1 MKRILKLVAPAAL
14 LLLVVSGTAPAAAS
28 PGDRLGRV
36 IAGSQRAPANAGRD
50 RYRHPRQVLR
60 FFGIR
65 PDMTVVEIW
74 PSGGWWTEILAP
86 YLRNTGTYYAAGF
99 AADLNSTPG
108 YQKRI
113 QKAFLEK
120 LKKRPD
126 VYDQV
131 KVTELSV
138 PDRTDIAPPG
148 SADMV
153 LTFRNAHN
161 WVAGGYAEQMF
172 KVFYRTLKPGG
183 ILGVVDHRA
192 DPGTPLELMKKSG
205 YLTEKLVRGL
215 AEQAGFK
222 FVAESEINANPL
234 DPKVELPDGVWTLPP
249 TLELCGK
256 MPAGAKK
263 NACVAKYKAIGES
276 DRMTL
281 KFRKPG
287 AGTE

>member
-1 MKRILKLVAPAAL
+1 MKNFLKVLMPLALILVA
-14 LLLVVSGTAPAAAS
+14 VSATAPAAER
-28 PGDRLGRV
+28 PGDRLARA
-36 IAGSQRAPANAGRD
+36 IAGAHRDPANVRRD
-50 RYRHPRQVLR
+50 RYRHPAQVLR

-74 PSGGWWTEILAP
+74 PSTGWWTEILAP
-86 YLRNTGTYYAAGF
+86 YLRNTGTYYAAT
-99 AADLNSTPG
+99 AAPERSGENRRHHSVLFN
-108 YQKRI
+108 K
-113 QKAFLEK
+113 F
-120 LKKRPD
+120 KKYPD
-126 VYDQV
+126 IYNQV
-131 KVTELSV
+131 KVTELS
-138 PDRTDIAPPG
+138 PPQHMDIAPPG

-161 WVAGGYAEQMF
+161 WVAGGYAEQ
-172 KVFYRTLKPGG
+172 VFQAFYKALKPGG

-205 YLTEKLVRGL
+205 YLTEKLVKGL
-215 AEQAGFK
+215 AEKAGFK

-234 DPKVELPDGVWTLPP
+234 DPKVTLPDGVWTLPP

-263 NACVAKYKAIGES
+263 NACVAKYTAIGES

-281 KFRKPG
+281 KFQKP
-287 AGTE
+287 AR